1 MVDKEAETPFPFGHG
16 SITAATKSGVT
27 VSVRNIVASDDHLLF
42 DLYKQLSPETR
53 RLRFLSARPNLPD
66 EEIWKLA
73 VRLSHIDAW
82 TEAALIATM
91 QDENHE
97 HAVGVARLA
106 RDEADEHMAEFAIVI
121 RDDYQQEGL
130 GTLLFDLLLQVAMV
144 RGLTTLQGFSLAENQ
159 GLLRLVQK
167 VGLPFTRRT
176 SYGETLFVI
185 SLLDEQRRN

>member
-1 MVDKEAETPFPFGHG
+1 MVENEKRPSFPHGHG
-16 SITAATKSGVT
+16 SVTTATKSGAPV
-27 VSVRNIVASDDHLLF
+27 VIRNIEAADDRLLF

-82 TEAALIATM
+82 TEAALIATV
-91 QDENHE
+91 QEDGRAR
-97 HAVGVARLA
+97 AVGVARLA
-106 RDEADEHMAEFAIVI
+106 RDRADERAAEFAIVI
-121 RDDYQQEGL
+121 RDDYQREGL

-144 RGLTTLQGFSLAENQ
+144 RGLTTLRGYALAENQ
-159 GLLRLVQK
+159 GLIRLVEK

-176 SYGETLFVI
+176 SYGETMVEI
-185 SLLDEQRRN
+185 SLLDE

>member
-1 MVDKEAETPFPFGHG
+1 MANDLHAPFPQGHG
-16 SITAATKSGVT
+16 TVATTTRSGTPVFIRT
-27 VSVRNIVASDDHLLF
+27 LVADDDQLLF

-73 VRLSHIDAW
+73 TRLSHIDAW
-82 TEAALIATM
+82 TEAALIAVI
-91 QDENHE
+91 QDADRE

-106 RDEADEHMAEFAIVI
+106 RDKADEHTAEFAIVI
-121 RDDYQQEGL
+121 RDDIQQEGV

-144 RGLTTLQGFSLAENQ
+144 RALTTLRGYSLAENY
-159 GLLRLVQK
+159 GLIRLVQK

-176 SYGETLFVI
+176 SYGETMVEI
-185 SLLDEQRRN
+185 SLLENE